1 MNLIIHLY
9 FNNTKFWDFSY
20 WIELTMAFTNEM
32 VVTLQ
37 GPTFGAMMISGQK
50 AAHLALKALGQPNA
64 IDGTYSDVGS
74 TQPDFVLAAAEAGE
88 IVDA

>member
-1 MNLIIHLY
+1 M
-9 FNNTKFWDFSY
+9 
-20 WIELTMAFTNEM
+20 
-32 VVTLQ
+32 Q

-64 IDGTYSDVGS
+64 LDGTCVGGI
-74 TQPDFVLAAAEAGE
+74 QPELILATADAAE

>member
-1 MNLIIHLY
+1 M
-9 FNNTKFWDFSY
+9 
-20 WIELTMAFTNEM
+20 
-32 VVTLQ
+32 Q

-64 IDGTYSDVGS
+64 LDGMSS
-74 TQPDFVLAAAEAGE
+74 LQPELVLAAAEAGE

>member
-1 MNLIIHLY
+1 
-9 FNNTKFWDFSY
+9 
-20 WIELTMAFTNEM
+20 MAFTNEM

-64 IDGTYSDVGS
+64 IDGTYSEVGGA
-74 TQPDFVLAAAEAGE
+74 QPDFVLAAAEAGE

>member
-1 MNLIIHLY
+1 LDHELISIS
-9 FNNTKFWDFSY
+9 NK
-20 WIELTMAFTNEM
+20 M
-32 VVTLQ
+32 VATLQ

-50 AAHLALKALGQPNA
+50 AAHLALKALGQPNT
-64 IDGTYSDVGS
+64 IDGTYSDAAGS